1 MGSLTLFWAVVKTGS
16 AIAGIASRDAAS
28 VAGLLILRLSAWR
41 STPPKCRSF
50 ISPWRVSSQEQPSA
64 QGMTVGCAAN
74 SAVAYIITPPKST
87 HQSTTNPMLTMK
99 SGIEL
104 IAEERLR
111 QISQER
117 YTPEHDDSHADDELV
132 FAAIAYLE
140 VASGE
145 FPSVAVLQ
153 WPWDTTSFKPDQF
166 GTKNLAKAG
175 ALIASEIDRRRRLQ
189 VKEVAS

>member
-1 MGSLTLFWAVVKTGS
+1 
-16 AIAGIASRDAAS
+16 
-28 VAGLLILRLSAWR
+28 
-41 STPPKCRSF
+41 
-50 ISPWRVSSQEQPSA
+50 
-64 QGMTVGCAAN
+64 
-74 SAVAYIITPPKST
+74 
-87 HQSTTNPMLTMK
+87 MK